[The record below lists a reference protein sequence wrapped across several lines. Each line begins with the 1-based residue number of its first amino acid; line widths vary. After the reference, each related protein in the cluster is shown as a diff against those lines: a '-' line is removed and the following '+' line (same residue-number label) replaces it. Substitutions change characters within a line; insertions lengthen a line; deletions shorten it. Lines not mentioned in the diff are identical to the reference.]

1 MFVRLGVVACL
12 FWLHFA
18 YATTLK
24 IINIVPFGS
33 SSVKISF
40 NQEVKKF
47 KEVSLKNFKSYL
59 ELEAILTI
67 PKKHYQ
73 FSKQSSITIAQFSP
87 KLARVVISHTPK
99 MTYEIKILK
108 DKLYVS
114 IVEKKPLVRHQMASK
129 PPKHHALKHQV
140 LKPAPKPIK
149 KEAKEAK
156 EKTPTKHARSKHTH
170 SQLNERSAKKEIPKK
185 EIPKKEIPKKEI
197 PKKEIPKKEIPKK
210 EIPKKEIPKKEIPK
224 KEIPK
229 KEAENESKNQV
240 FIAEKNDAFIK
251 PQRKKHKKIVLD
263 AGHGGKDC
271 GAMSANLVCE
281 KDIVLE
287 VVKFLHKE
295 LKKRGYSV
303 LLTRDKDIYIDLV
316 GRTELA
322 NRKSADLFISVHAN
336 SIPKRST
343 SNAHGI
349 ETYFL
354 STARSERAR
363 KVAEQENKDDVNLM
377 DYFSKSLLL
386 NSLNTQRLI
395 VSNKLAIDVQYG
407 MLQSVRKNYPDVVDG
422 GVREGPFWVL
432 AGALMPSILIE
443 IGYNSHAIESKR
455 IQSKPYQKIL
465 AKGIADGIDSFFSK
479 ND

>member
-1 MFVRLGVVACL
+1 MLVRLGVVACFL
-12 FWLHFA
+12 WLHYA
-18 YATTLK
+18 CATTLK

-33 SSVKISF
+33 SSVKIIF

-59 ELEAILTI
+59 ELEAVLTI

-73 FSKQSSITIAQFSP
+73 FSQQSFITIAQFSP
-87 KLARVVISHTPK
+87 NLARVVIGYTPK
-99 MTYEIKILK
+99 MTYEVKTLK

-114 IVEKKPLVRHQMASK
+114 IVEKKPLVGHQTTPK
-129 PPKHHALKHQV
+129 PPKHTAI
-140 LKPAPKPIK
+140 KPAPKVVK
-149 KEAKEAK
+149 KETKETK
-156 EKTPTKHARSKHTH
+156 KTEEIKGKTPHKHAHSKHAH
-170 SQLNERSAKKEIPKK
+170 SPLNGRSAKKEIPKK

-197 PKKEIPKKEIPKK
+197 
-210 EIPKKEIPKKEIPK
+210 
-224 KEIPK
+224 
-229 KEAENESKNQV
+229 ENENKNQV
-240 FIAEKNDAFIK
+240 FIEQNNDTWIK
-251 PQRKKHKKIVLD
+251 TKRKKHKKIVLD

-316 GRTELA
+316 ARTELA
-322 NRKSADLFISVHAN
+322 NKKNADLFISVHAN
-336 SIPKRST
+336 SIPKHST

-395 VSNKLAIDVQYG
+395 VSNKLAIDVQFG
-407 MLQSVRKNYPDVVDG
+407 MLQNIRKNYPDVVDG

>member
-1 MFVRLGVVACL
+1 M
-12 FWLHFA
+12 HFA

-24 IINIVPFGS
+24 ITNIVPFGS
-33 SSVKISF
+33 GSVKISF
-40 NQEVKKF
+40 NQEIKKF

-73 FSKQSSITIAQFSP
+73 FSKQSSITIVQFSP
-87 KLARVVISHTPK
+87 KLARVVISHAPK
-99 MTYEIKILK
+99 MTYEVKILK

-114 IVEKKPLVRHQMASK
+114 IVEKKPLTKHQMAPK

-140 LKPAPKPIK
+140 PKPAPKSIK
-149 KEAKEAK
+149 KEAKEVK
-156 EKTPTKHARSKHTH
+156 EKTPTKHAHSKHAH
-170 SQLNERSAKKEIPKK
+170 SQLNERSA
-185 EIPKKEIPKKEI
+185 KKEI

-240 FIAEKNDAFIK
+240 FIAEKNDASIK
-251 PQRKKHKKIVLD
+251 TKRKKHKKIVLD

-316 GRTELA
+316 ARTELA
-322 NRKSADLFISVHAN
+322 NKKSADLFISVHAN

-363 KVAEQENKDDVNLM
+363 KVAEQENKDNVNLM

-407 MLQSVRKNYPDVVDG
+407 MLQSIRKNYPDVVDG